1 MTPAYRVVPIA
12 EQHIDGFYAVIDEV
26 ARERRW
32 LAMLEAPP
40 LEEMRKHVLGNISG
54 GVPHF
59 VALADARVVGWCD
72 CWVKARPTQR
82 HSAILGMGVVK
93 THRGQGI
100 GRALLAATL
109 EAARAKG
116 LKRIELAV
124 RVDNESAKKLYDR
137 SGFAVEGVY
146 RRYML
151 VDGEYKDAYA
161 MALVY

>member
-1 MTPAYRVVPIA
+1 MTNPYQVVAIA
-12 EQHIDGFYAVIDEV
+12 EPHIEGFHAVIDEV

-72 CWVKARPTQR
+72 CWMKVRPTQR

-93 THRGQGI
+93 AHRGQGI

-116 LKRIELAV
+116 FKRIELAV

-146 RRYML
+146 RRYMF